1 MSESKLDFVNEKFD
15 SIDQTKIF
23 NFVNENLKKN
33 NKGKSVFYLDDS
45 NQYNSDYRALQHMK
59 SDPYHYKNPSTLISF
74 FEKFIDHY
82 SLLSVE
88 NIKSAIGQDKIDPK
102 AKEYVDFEL
111 FWHDLNDITS
121 EEKILWD
128 CTLDVQKSIIERCE
142 KDAGDFISDQ
152 MAKYWLRNSVR
163 DIERQA
169 TIDLNTNKILKGKDA
184 DLISEFVGIISK
196 HMKINKISF
205 KDDAEKVH
213 QKFRAATL
221 FKEIKKSKISISIK
235 KEVKGYGFNYAIPAD
250 LLYVDHHIK
259 IISSLEV
266 FFGNK
271 PINKIDPP
279 KLISYQDAKNT
290 HLKNLINE
298 ISGKLLFNNPNKKS

>member
-1 MSESKLDFVNEKFD
+1 MSQSNLDFVNEKFD
-15 SIDQTKIF
+15 SIDQTKIY
-23 NFVNENLKKN
+23 NSVNENLKKN
-33 NKGKSVFYLDDS
+33 DKGNAVFYQKDS

-59 SDPYHYKNPSTLISF
+59 SDPYHYKNPSTLILF
-74 FEKFIDHY
+74 FQKLIDHY
-82 SLLSVE
+82 SILSVN
-88 NIKSAIGQDKIDPK
+88 NIKSAISQDKIDPK
-102 AKEYVDFEL
+102 AKDYLDFEL
-111 FWHDLNDITS
+111 FWHDLNDTAS

-163 DIERQA
+163 NLERKAIIDI
-169 TIDLNTNKILKGKDA
+169 NTNKILKGKDA
-184 DLISEFVGIISK
+184 DSISAFVGIISK
-196 HMKINKISF
+196 HMSINKISF
-205 KDDAEKVH
+205 KDEAEKIL
-213 QKFRAATL
+213 QKFRAAKL

-235 KEVKGYGFNYAIPAD
+235 KEVREYGFNYAIPAD

-259 IISSLEV
+259 IVSSLEV
-266 FFGNK
+266 FFGKK

-279 KLISYQDAKNT
+279 KLISYQDAKNV

-298 ISGKLLFNNPNKKS
+298 ITGKLLFKNPNKKS